1 MERDKEIKMSK
12 VITEEE
18 LRGWIEQ
25 GEVIQEGNTTCAE
38 GIKYDFRLGDKFLK
52 AYFGR
57 TMDYEVDLQSAEDK
71 RRAVVEP
78 GEVVFVLSK
87 ERLKL
92 PDNVYVQLSPKRSLS
107 QDGIELMG
115 GLTIDPGYEGY
126 LVFGLRNVAGIPF
139 SLCPG
144 TKIVGANFF
153 QLSNEEMTKEIKKPT
168 PIEEFPEKLL
178 NLIEK
183 YKPVNP
189 QNLAEELRKLQK
201 AFEESQGHLA
211 SDVGELKDKVS
222 KISQELLVESTKREQ
237 ENKVLSEKFSNV
249 EGKLESLTRESIKH
263 DETLK
268 NMHGTLQAI
277 DTRTTQMKDDLSRK
291 NGAKEVKSGIWA
303 SVITFLITVI
313 GGIVVAFLQGWISFG
328 K

>member
-1 MERDKEIKMSK
+1 MGRDKEIAMSK
-12 VITEEE
+12 VVTEDEIRE
-18 LRGWIEQ
+18 WIKEK
-25 GEVIQEGNTTCAE
+25 EVIQEGDIACAE

-57 TMDYEVDLQSAEDK
+57 TMNYEIDLKSAEDK

-92 PDNVYVQLSPKRSLS
+92 PPNVYVQLSPKRSLS

-126 LVFGLRNVAGIPF
+126 LVFGLRNVASTPF

-144 TKIVGANFF
+144 IKIVGANFF
-153 QLSNEEMTKEIKKPT
+153 QLAEDEITKKTRKPT

-237 ENKVLSEKFSNV
+237 ENRVLSEKFSNI
-249 EGKLESLTRESIKH
+249 EGKLENLTRENIKH

-268 NMHGTLQAI
+268 NMQGTLQII
-277 DTRTTQMKDDLSRK
+277 DKRTASISDDLLRDK
-291 NGAKEVKSGIWA
+291 GAKDTKKSV
-303 SVITFLITVI
+303 STVVITFLLTII
-313 GGIVVAFLQGWISFG
+313 GGIVVAIFQGWINIG
-328 K
+328 